1 MLHLIIPSKKQKT
14 KRQGANKMKINKMVH
29 TDLVKAIKKS
39 KASGDISSKYYKTLL
54 NALAIKGL
62 RPKETK

>member
-1 MLHLIIPSKKQKT
+1 
-14 KRQGANKMKINKMVH
+14 MKINKMVH

-39 KASGDISSKYYKTLL
+39 NASGDISSKYYLKLL

>member
-29 TDLVKAIKKS
+29 TNITAAIKKAN
-39 KASGDISSKYYKTLL
+39 ASGDISSKYLRALL
-54 NALAIKGL
+54 NALSIKGL